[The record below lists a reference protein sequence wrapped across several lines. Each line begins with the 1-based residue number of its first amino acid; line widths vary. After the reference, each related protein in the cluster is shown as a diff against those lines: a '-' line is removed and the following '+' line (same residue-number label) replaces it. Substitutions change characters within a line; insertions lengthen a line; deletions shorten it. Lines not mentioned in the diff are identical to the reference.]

1 MTKNSKNREWA
12 LKMIP
17 VLIRWAMGS
26 WDQLHFYSDL
36 SKAVGHKTN
45 QIGSVMGTIQDML
58 DEVSK
63 KINKTKDIKKKIPTL
78 NALVANKGNKLPSE
92 GLDYVIDGYSK
103 LSNASK
109 SGEIKKLNKEAHQY
123 NWDRVLRELGLVLA
137 KDFSDED
144 IKRIS
149 NMTYYG
155 TGEGEGHKK
164 LKEFVK
170 EHPESV
176 NITNVIQSET
186 EHGLLS
192 GDSLDVYFVLKN
204 GNRVAVEVK
213 SASSLDQDVTRGI
226 FQCVKYKAVMD
237 ASRSLDYGKY
247 DNQTLLVI
255 EGTISEKN
263 RQLAIDLSIDY
274 MDDFKKY

>member
-1 MTKNSKNREWA
+1 MVKNSKNRDWA

-26 WDQLHFYSDL
+26 SDRLHFYSDL

-45 QIGSVMGTIQDML
+45 QIGSVMGRIQDML
-58 DEVSK
+58 DELSK
-63 KINKTKDIKKKIPTL
+63 DNKIPIPTL
-78 NALVANKGNKLPSE
+78 NALVVNKRNHLPSE

-103 LSNASK
+103 LSDASK
-109 SGEIKKLNKEAHQY
+109 SGEIKKLNKEAHLY
-123 NWDRVLRELGLVLA
+123 NWDWVLDELELELA

-149 NMTYYG
+149 NMTSYG
-155 TGEGEGHKK
+155 IGEGEEHKK

-170 EHPESV
+170 KHPESV
-176 NITNVIQSET
+176 NITNVTQSKT
-186 EHGLLS
+186 EHGLPS

-204 GNRVAVEVK
+204 GNHVAVEVK
-213 SASSLDQDVTRGI
+213 SASSPDQDVTRGI